1 MGRSNMMISVVAV
14 FLALALATL
23 PFVGATDADQQNH
36 RKLPLGHLPEPTL
49 KWETRLPNA
58 GTEDR

>member
-1 MGRSNMMISVVAV
+1 MMISLVVI

-23 PFVGATDADQQNH
+23 PLASATDADRQNH